1 MRLKIVADNS
11 IPFLKGI
18 AEPEADVVYLD
29 AGSFNAAAV
38 RDADALI
45 IRSIDKCT
53 PTLLE
58 GSSVKLITTATIG
71 YDHIDTAFCEHA
83 GITWKNAP
91 GCNAESVA
99 EYLLSSLI
107 TIALRNKEP
116 LAGKTIGIVGVGHV
130 GKNVE
135 RLCRAFDM
143 KVLLND
149 PPRAEEEGDEGFV
162 SLDTV
167 AEQSDII
174 TFHVPLTREGKY
186 PTYHLANDLFFS
198 KCCHRP
204 WFINSCRGAVN
215 DTDALLRAHKD
226 GFIGEMLIDCW
237 ENEPHIRPELLHEAA
252 IATPHI
258 AGFSADGKAN
268 GTRISLEHIQDF
280 FHVKFSRLKEVVPPE
295 PLHPTIDLVQFKT
308 YRIENAICTAFS
320 PLESDKLLRETPEQF
335 EYFRSHYPHPRE
347 FAAYTIA
354 GGTIAERVMLGK
366 LGFRMS

>member
-107 TIALRNKEP
+107 TIARRKKEP
-116 LAGKTIGIVGVGHV
+116 LAGTTIGIVGVGHV
-130 GKNVE
+130 GKNVA

-149 PPRAEEEGDEGFV
+149 PPRSEEEGDEGFV

-174 TFHVPLTREGKY
+174 TFHVPLTRE
-186 PTYHLANDLFFS
+186 T
-198 KCCHRP
+198 R
-204 WFINSCRGAVN
+204 R
-215 DTDALLRAHKD
+215 
-226 GFIGEMLIDCW
+226 LID
-237 ENEPHIRPELLHEAA
+237 A
-252 IATPHI
+252 
-258 AGFSADGKAN
+258 
-268 GTRISLEHIQDF
+268 
-280 FHVKFSRLKEVVPPE
+280 SRLAQMKPDAVLVDTAVVVPGPPIGTDTTGQGQE
-295 PLHPTIDLVQFKT
+295 G
-308 YRIENAICTAFS
+308 
-320 PLESDKLLRETPEQF
+320 
-335 EYFRSHYPHPRE
+335 
-347 FAAYTIA
+347 AAC
-354 GGTIAERVMLGK
+354 V
-366 LGFRMS
+366 